1 MNTRMLV
8 ISALLVVALAA
19 GYGSAR
25 LLRSDALFGGDG
37 DSSTAQLS
45 VPPASSS
52 RTARPAST
60 TAADHGPPGAA
71 TPTPR
76 SSGTGSKPNPTA
88 GGGSALAGRDYT
100 STRVTYAEIPSGPL
114 QFNLIRPT
122 TGSNFPVVVWIHGGG
137 FGPGGLNAAEGFEDD
152 FTGQGYAIAALA
164 YRSVLDGL
172 FPAQIEDVKG
182 AVRYLRSESAS
193 LNIDPDRIF
202 LLGTSSGGLLSSL
215 AGVTGDQQ
223 YVGTTGGHS
232 GVSSE
237 VAGVVD
243 LFGSVTKATLE
254 RLSPTIIPTTY
265 ELFGCEV
272 RTSCPDR
279 AKLPI
284 DSYITRDDPPFL
296 IIHGTDDETV
306 PYEGSVELQ
315 GLLERAG
322 VEATLLTGEGFG
334 HDKEGL
340 ITLYLD
346 EIISFLDSH

>member
-1 MNTRMLV
+1 MNTRMLG
-8 ISALLVVALAA
+8 ISAMMVVALAA

-25 LLRSDALFGGDG
+25 LLRSDALFGDD
-37 DSSTAQLS
+37 DSVAQVS
-45 VPPASSS
+45 APPASSS
-52 RTARPAST
+52 RA
-60 TAADHGPPGAA
+60 TAAATTTLADHRPPGAV

-76 SSGTGSKPNPTA
+76 SSGTGSKPNATA
-88 GGGSALAGRDYT
+88 GGGGTSAGRDYT

-122 TGSNFPVVVWIHGGG
+122 TGSNFPVVIWIHGGG

-152 FTGQGYAIAALA
+152 FTSQGYAIAALA
-164 YRSVLDGL
+164 YRSLLDGL

-182 AVRYLRSESAS
+182 AIRYLRSESAS

-215 AGVTGDQQ
+215 AGVTGDEQ
-223 YVGTTGGHS
+223 YAGTTGGHS

-243 LFGSVTKATLE
+243 LFGSVTKATFD

-322 VEATLLTGEGFG
+322 VEATLLTGDGYG

-346 EIISFLDSH
+346 EILSFLDSH